1 MEWLNFHHLRYFWTV
16 ARKGGVR
23 KAAEALHVSQ
33 PSISA
38 QLRLLEESLGQKL
51 FRRSGRNLVLT
62 DMGTLV
68 LAYADVIFSTGRE
81 LISAVRQ
88 RPVGRALQL
97 NVGMTDSI
105 SKMMGFEFLKPAIY
119 FPEPTHIVC
128 RMAAIEPLVIQLQ
141 AHRLD
146 IVLADEP
153 ASSVL
158 KAKTF
163 SHRLGRSG
171 VTFCGVPAIAAKLRR
186 NFPQSLNNAPA
197 LLPAEN
203 MGLRA
208 VLETWFDDQG
218 IRPSLVGEYEDSA
231 LMVFCATAGRGF
243 TVVPTVVARAVL
255 RHYGLKVIAKVEECG
270 TEFYA
275 ITAERQVKHP
285 AAMAITQH
293 AYTSLFAT
301 PARDRNKIRPSKSQS
316 RSKSIARGAA
326 RSPGNNRGDRAD
338 HHGSER

>member
-1 MEWLNFHHLRYFWTV
+1 MEWLNFHHLRYFWMV

-23 KAAEALHVSQ
+23 KAAEELHVSQ

-38 QLRLLEESLGQKL
+38 QLRLLEESIGEKL
-51 FRRSGRNLVLT
+51 FKRTGRTLVLSEMGELVLT
-62 DMGTLV
+62 
-68 LAYADVIFSTGRE
+68 YADEIFAAGRE
-81 LISAVRQ
+81 LMNAVKQ
-88 RPVGRALQL
+88 RPSGRRLRL

-105 SKMMGFEFLKPAIY
+105 SKMMGFEFLKPALH
-119 FPEPTHIVC
+119 FPDPTHVVC
-128 RMAAIEPLVIQLQ
+128 RMAAIEVLILQLQ

-153 ASSVL
+153 ASSSL

-171 VTFCGVPAIAAKLRR
+171 ITFCAVPAMAAKLRR
-186 NFPQSLNNAPA
+186 NFPQSLNGAPA
-197 LLPAEN
+197 LLPTEN

-208 VLETWFDDQG
+208 VLETWFNDQG
-218 IRPSLVGEYEDSA
+218 IRPGLVGEYEDSA

-243 TVVPTVVARAVL
+243 TVIPTVVARAVL
-255 RHYGLKVIAKVEECG
+255 KHYGLRVIAKVEECG

-275 ITAERQVKHP
+275 ITAERRVKHP

-293 AYTSLFAT
+293 AYTSLFA
-301 PARDRNKIRPSKSQS
+301 
-316 RSKSIARGAA
+316 
-326 RSPGNNRGDRAD
+326 
-338 HHGSER
+338 